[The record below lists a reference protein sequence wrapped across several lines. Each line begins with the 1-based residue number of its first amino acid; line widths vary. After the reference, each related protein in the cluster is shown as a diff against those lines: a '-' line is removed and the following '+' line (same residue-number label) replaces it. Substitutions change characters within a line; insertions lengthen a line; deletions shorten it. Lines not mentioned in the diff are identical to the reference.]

1 MKNSLEKIKNSIHI
15 FLAIIFIIV
24 ASFLHIHYTGW
35 DSTFPVYG
43 GNVNW
48 IYDKFFYLWSYD
60 VYGTTTFID
69 KLRLF
74 PVVIL
79 NFFHAY
85 SKEIFYVIFNIIG
98 FLSFYISIWLL
109 FWKNNTLR
117 KKIFAVFI
125 SLLFVFNPLTFSHLN
140 HTFLLQWYFLYPII
154 LALYYKFLISER
166 YTNGYLVAFL
176 IFLLFL
182 WQPHNYYNIAIS
194 GIIITIFVF
203 IYALQN
209 RIFLLKKVFIAFF
222 LSLAVFS
229 FFIIPFVL
237 THPNDLTS
245 STANFS
251 GTSPNLIWS
260 WNQWIINTLAFKMSF
275 FEGFNW
281 LLYITIFMNFALLF
295 FIFFKQNIKYKNWIL
310 AIFLILISLS
320 FVGKNPIFI
329 NHEIREI
336 VYTFIPHIRVDIA
349 YIILLFIPF
358 FYFSLAY
365 FSKNFVKSLRYINIL
380 LGFLLIINLGIFSQI
395 KPLDSRENIWEFQN
409 FIHWIDEN
417 LKNDIENVNVLMLPN
432 EVVYLFPGLREK
444 IYGNMIFDNISES
457 KSVYFWSFSE
467 LMLRDT
473 KKYLSDKMNT
483 TEYIKNTNTK
493 YVLCFEKY
501 CDMLAHNAN
510 FSFISSYWK
519 YSLYLFSEY
528 KKIIHYNDK
537 YSFKKRDLVTYDV
550 NLKLWNNN
558 NLDFFQSFHPN
569 WKLYLEPYSEIS
581 CKNPHTKEW
590 QILENFTQKYIIE
603 SRDTFEKISEK
614 FDWKFTVF
622 DIKELNSW
630 VENEDLKI
638 WQEILLPDQKIKK
651 YAVTECGSS
660 NDMNFIDGIKK
671 ISQKPIFDENHKI
684 AYNYANQWTLDAE
697 YIKQNYPKE
706 YYKENEDG
714 TIDVKLTLY
723 FKPQSYFYLGLLISG
738 LTLLSLVIYLIFDFI
753 KTRKNKNAKNS

>member
-380 LGFLLIINLGIFSQI
+380 LGFFADYKSWDFFTDKTTRFKGKYLRISKFYTLDWWKPQKWYWKCECFNASEWSCIFISW
-395 KPLDSRENIWEFQN
+395 SEREN
-409 FIHWIDEN
+409 
-417 LKNDIENVNVLMLPN
+417 L
-432 EVVYLFPGLREK
+432 
-444 IYGNMIFDNISES
+444 
-457 KSVYFWSFSE
+457 
-467 LMLRDT
+467 
-473 KKYLSDKMNT
+473 
-483 TEYIKNTNTK
+483 
-493 YVLCFEKY
+493 
-501 CDMLAHNAN
+501 
-510 FSFISSYWK
+510 WK
-519 YSLYLFSEY
+519 Y
-528 KKIIHYNDK
+528 
-537 YSFKKRDLVTYDV
+537 
-550 NLKLWNNN
+550 
-558 NLDFFQSFHPN
+558 DF
-569 WKLYLEPYSEIS
+569 
-581 CKNPHTKEW
+581 W
-590 QILENFTQKYIIE
+590 Q
-603 SRDTFEKISEK
+603 
-614 FDWKFTVF
+614 
-622 DIKELNSW
+622 
-630 VENEDLKI
+630 
-638 WQEILLPDQKIKK
+638 
-651 YAVTECGSS
+651 
-660 NDMNFIDGIKK
+660 
-671 ISQKPIFDENHKI
+671 
-684 AYNYANQWTLDAE
+684 
-697 YIKQNYPKE
+697 
-706 YYKENEDG
+706 
-714 TIDVKLTLY
+714 Y
-723 FKPQSYFYLGLLISG
+723 F
-738 LTLLSLVIYLIFDFI
+738 
-753 KTRKNKNAKNS
+753 RE